1 MTLPSLAVPVCVLV
15 PQVMFSGVAVD
26 LFGPANAAKAIALIG
41 TGYGTAGL
49 LGPIV
54 YTSTSRSD
62 APTDGGDRHKT
73 FFLIMAGVS
82 GLACALASLLRFH
95 ILRPRGPS

>member
-1 MTLPSLAVPVCVLV
+1 
-15 PQVMFSGVAVD
+15 MFSGVAVD

-54 YTSTSRSD
+54 YTATSPSSG
-62 APTDGGDRHKT
+62 ASVSPGSNRHKT

-82 GLACALASLLRFH
+82 GLAFAMALLLRFH
-95 ILRPRGPS
+95 ILRPRSRAKATP